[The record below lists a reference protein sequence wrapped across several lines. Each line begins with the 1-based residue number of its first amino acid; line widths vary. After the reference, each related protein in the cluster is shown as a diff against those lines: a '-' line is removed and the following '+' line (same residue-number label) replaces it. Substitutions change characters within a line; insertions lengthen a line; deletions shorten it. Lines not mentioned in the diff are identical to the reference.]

1 LQLFSVFCHV
11 LDVLSSKV
19 AIRPLKWLSTP
30 NQGPKRRTESRS
42 RGNIIAKAVF
52 HITRFCT
59 RTLFWVGVTV
69 SVLFAVV
76 VLSLKYAVLP
86 NIERYQGDIISRVA
100 AASGM
105 DVSAS
110 AIRGGWSGASPHVE
124 LENVQFIERMA
135 SPSAGRTPGAPA
147 LKLPKLRASI
157 SWWSLLTGQI
167 RFSELSIDGPELVLS
182 RRMDGLIYF
191 AGRAI
196 NQPAPQE
203 DDGQL
208 LAFLLEQPGLE
219 IRNATL
225 EWQDDLTPGAIL
237 RLTEVGLTIRK
248 SGRAHEIGLVASPPR
263 ALARKVQL
271 AGDLQLDNV
280 NGRWIAIGRLYAMAT
295 DANLREFRQHA
306 NVPDAL
312 QAGFGNVRTWVDID
326 NSKLPPANAKTAAAN
341 TSNAAWA
348 AFQPIRAITTD
359 LHITNASVQLE
370 AGLQP
375 LNLAKLAGRIDYKA
389 EPGGFAVQSKA
400 LELRTRDGVVLPSAD
415 FSLMLRDQGDL
426 AKAKGE
432 ATGNGIDMK
441 VMATLIEYFPVGK
454 DVRALVARYS
464 PRGMARGT
472 TFSWEGDIEK
482 PRVYKIKAS
491 LSDFGI
497 NAHDK
502 TPGVTGFSGEL
513 DGDNTG
519 GAFKI
524 ASKDLTL
531 DAPEQFSGPIK
542 LQQLAGSGKWK
553 VTGDAIEVTLDKV
566 AAENPDM
573 AFEFAGRYSRFRAD
587 GAKAKQEKGPGNIDL
602 RGKIT
607 RAKAA
612 SVAAYLPNGIT
623 DTRAYVKAA
632 IQGGDITS
640 ADFLLKGDL
649 FDFPFHEGKG
659 GQFKLDANLKNVD
672 FKYFEGWPAASAVS
686 AVLSFDNTKISAKID
701 SARIFNANLK
711 KTNLLIADTAR
722 RPSVLGITGE
732 VDARA
737 EDVTRY
743 LRESPLANSVGAF
756 TKFVSLDGP
765 GKLNLDLSIPM
776 GTPEVNAAA
785 RLAVAVKGDY
795 TLSRGNAKLALGG
808 PAGTLISNVSGTV
821 AFSES
826 GVRSTSGQGIQGL
839 AFGNPMTVSLGMQDG
854 SVVTEFAAR
863 ANVAELRE
871 LTGVTLP
878 AQVSGVAEL
887 RGRVLPKAN
896 GMEVAV
902 ESSLTGVTSVLPYPL
917 GKRSEEPRALRVL
930 LTNPGQA
937 SERVRILLGGLV
949 AADRPQSEAETK
961 VELRLQRRFDAS
973 GNAQGLAGGI
983 ASIGE
988 TASTAPIPEGLWI
1001 EGTLPRFD
1009 FDQWRQAIDAAFPKT
1024 AGGPADAARKRNES
1038 ALAGFDVKL
1047 GSLTAY
1053 GRPFKAMTLRGRHS
1067 AEDWRFVVE
1076 SDEASGDFTWR
1087 PGAFE
1092 ERGAVRARLKT
1103 LSIAE
1108 ETPTSASATPQNGA
1122 AKDAEFP
1129 ALDIVADSFT
1139 LKGRWLGKMELRA
1152 TPQTSNWKIDQ
1163 LVISNGHAKVEMDGL
1178 WQRYG
1183 DPERPAPAN
1192 APVRSRTV
1200 MKVKVESNNMNA
1212 LFNQFGFGEQVR
1224 GGSGK
1229 LDGWI
1234 AWPGHTYDF
1243 ATAKMSGNF
1252 KVEAVNGTFSKVEA
1266 GAGKLLGLISL
1277 QSLPRRI
1284 TLDFRDIFSNGFP
1297 FDRISGDVKIENGI
1311 MFTENFEIVG
1321 PPAEV
1326 KMAGDVSLPSERAN
1340 LLMTVVPKLDE
1351 TVALGA
1357 GLVTLNPLI
1366 GVAVFV
1372 GQKVIGNPF
1381 EKMFSY
1387 KYAVTGAWDNPDVER
1402 VSRGTTV
1409 PPPVSNTPVP
1419 APQTPEAPK
1428 AAQAARTP

>member
-1 LQLFSVFCHV
+1 MG
-11 LDVLSSKV
+11 DVL
-19 AIRPLKWLSTP
+19 
-30 NQGPKRRTESRS
+30 GRTRKHRVDSRS
-42 RGNIIAKAVF
+42 RGIIITKAVF
-52 HITRFCT
+52 HFTRFCT

-76 VLSLKYAVLP
+76 VLSIKYAVLP
-86 NIERYQGDIISRVA
+86 NVERYQSDIISRVA

-110 AIRGGWSGASPHVE
+110 AIRGVWSGASGHIE
-124 LENVQFIERMA
+124 LENVQFIERVA
-135 SPSAGRTPGAPA
+135 NPAAGRTAGTPA

-157 SWWSLLTGQI
+157 SWWSLLAGQI

-182 RRMDGLIYF
+182 RRLDGLIYF
-191 AGRAI
+191 AGRPI
-196 NQPAPQE
+196 NQPTPQQ

-208 LAFLLEQPGLE
+208 LSFLLEQPGLE

-225 EWQDDLTPGAIL
+225 EWQDDLTPGATL
-237 RLTEVGLTIRK
+237 RLTDLGLVIKK
-248 SGRAHEIGLVASPPR
+248 SGRTHEIGLVASPP
-263 ALARKVQL
+263 ATLARKIQL

-280 NGRWIAIGRLYAMAT
+280 DGRWIAVGRLYAVAT
-295 DANLREFRQHA
+295 DANLRELRQHVP
-306 NVPDAL
+306 VPDAL
-312 QAGFGNVRTWVDID
+312 QSGLGNVRAWVDID
-326 NSKLPPANAKTAAAN
+326 NTKLPAAN
-341 TSNAAWA
+341 SKSADAKGVTTTNWA

-359 LHITNASVQLE
+359 LHVTNASVQLE
-370 AGLQP
+370 PGLQP

-400 LELRTRDGVVLPSAD
+400 LELRTRDGAVLPSAD
-415 FSLMLRDQGDL
+415 FSLSLRDQGDP

-454 DVRALVARYS
+454 DVRGLVARYS
-464 PRGMARGT
+464 PRGMVRGT

-482 PRVYKIKAS
+482 PRAYKVKAS
-491 LSDFGI
+491 LTDFGI

-513 DGDNTG
+513 DGDSTG
-519 GAFKI
+519 GVFKI

-531 DAPEQFSGPIK
+531 DAPDQFAAPIK
-542 LQQLAGSGKWK
+542 LQQLASAGKWK
-553 VTGDAIEVTLDKV
+553 VTGDAIEVTLDKL
-566 AAENPDM
+566 AAENPDV
-573 AFEFAGRYSRFRAD
+573 AFELAGRYSRFRAD

-612 SVAAYLPNGIT
+612 SVAAYLPNGISI
-623 DTRAYVKAA
+623 TRDYVKAA
-632 IQGGDITS
+632 IQGGDVTS
-640 ADFLLKGDL
+640 ADFVVKGDL

-672 FKYFEGWPAASAVS
+672 FKYFEGWPAANAVS
-686 AVLSFDNTKISAKID
+686 GVLSFENTKITAKIE
-701 SARIFNANLK
+701 SARIYNASLK
-711 KTNLLIADTAR
+711 KTNLLIADTTR
-722 RPSVLGITGE
+722 RPSVLGITSE
-732 VDARA
+732 IDARA
-737 EDVTRY
+737 EDVTRF
-743 LRESPLANSVGAF
+743 LRESPLVNSVGGF
-756 TKFVSLDGP
+756 TKFVTLDGP
-765 GKLNLDLSIPM
+765 GKLNLDLNIPL

-785 RLAVAVKGDY
+785 KLALAVKGDY
-795 TLSRGNAKLALGG
+795 TLTRGNAKLALGG
-808 PAGTLISNVSGTV
+808 PAGTAISNVSGSV
-821 AFSES
+821 AFTES
-826 GVRSTSGQGIQGL
+826 GVRSNGLQGV

-854 SVVTEFAAR
+854 NVITEFSAR
-863 ANVAELRE
+863 ANVADLRE
-871 LTGVTLP
+871 FTGVQLP
-878 AQVSGVAEL
+878 QQVAGVTEF

-896 GMEVAV
+896 GMDVSI
-902 ESSLTGVTSVLPYPL
+902 ESSLAGVTSALPYPL
-917 GKRSEEPRALRVL
+917 TKRADEPRALRVL
-930 LTNPGQA
+930 LTNPGLTT
-937 SERVRILLGGLV
+937 ERIRVSLGGV
-949 AADRPQSEAETK
+949 AAADRTQSEAETRAE
-961 VELRLQRRFDAS
+961 VRLQRKFDAN
-973 GNAQGLAGGI
+973 GNPQGLMGGV

-988 TASTAPIPEGLWI
+988 TVSGAPIPEGLWI
-1001 EGTLPRFD
+1001 EGALPRFD
-1009 FDQWRQAIDAAFPKT
+1009 FDQWRQALDVAYPKT
-1024 AGGPADAARKRNES
+1024 ASAAPAESSRARNDS
-1038 ALAGFDVKL
+1038 LLAGFDVKL

-1067 AEDWRFVVE
+1067 ADDWRFVVD
-1076 SDEASGDFTWR
+1076 SDEAAGDFTWR

-1108 ETPTSASATPQNGA
+1108 ETPANTGAPVQTGA
-1122 AKDAEFP
+1122 AKEAEFP
-1129 ALDIVADSFT
+1129 ALDIVAESFT
-1139 LKGRWLGKMELRA
+1139 LKGRWLGKLELRA
-1152 TPQTSNWKIDQ
+1152 TPQVSNWKIDQ

-1183 DPERPAPAN
+1183 DPERPPPADAPI
-1192 APVRSRTV
+1192 RSRTV
-1200 MKVKVESNNMNA
+1200 MKVKVDSSNMNA

-1297 FDRISGDVKIENGI
+1297 FDRITGDVKIENGI
-1311 MFTENFEIVG
+1311 MFTENFEIIG

-1340 LLMTVVPKLDE
+1340 LLLTVVPKLDE

-1387 KYAVTGAWDNPDVER
+1387 KYTVTGAWDNPDVER
-1402 VSRGTTV
+1402 VSRSTSL
-1409 PPPVSNTPVP
+1409 PPPTPAAP
-1419 APQTPEAPK
+1419 APITNNTTLEPPK

>member
-1 LQLFSVFCHV
+1 M
-11 LDVLSSKV
+11 LSSKA
-19 AIRPLKWLSTP
+19 AICPLKCLYAAK
-30 NQGPKRRTESRS
+30 QGRKHRTESRF
-42 RGNIIAKAVF
+42 RGIIIAKAVF

-69 SVLFAVV
+69 SVLFAVL

-86 NIERYQGDIISRVA
+86 NIERYQSDIISRVA

-105 DVSAS
+105 DVSAT

-124 LENVQFIERMA
+124 LENVQFIERVA
-135 SPSAGRTPGAPA
+135 NPAAGRAPGTPA

-157 SWWSLLTGQI
+157 SWWSLLAGQI
-167 RFSELSIDGPELVLS
+167 RFSELSIDGPELALS
-182 RRMDGLIYF
+182 RRLDGLIYF

-196 NQPAPQE
+196 NQPTPQE
-203 DDGQL
+203 DDGRL
-208 LAFLLEQPGLE
+208 LTFLLEQPGLE
-219 IRNATL
+219 IRHATL

-237 RLTEVGLTIRK
+237 RLTDVGLTIRK
-248 SGRAHEIGLVASPPR
+248 TGRAHEVGLIASPPPT
-263 ALARKVQL
+263 LARKIQL
-271 AGDLQLDNV
+271 TGDLELDNV
-280 NGRWIAIGRLYAMAT
+280 NGRWIAIGRLFAMAT
-295 DANLREFRQHA
+295 DANLRELRQHA
-306 NVPDAL
+306 SVPDAL
-312 QAGFGNVRTWVDID
+312 QAGLGNVRMWVDID
-326 NSKLPPANAKTAAAN
+326 NSKTKPTTAKADSDTW
-341 TSNAAWA
+341 T

-370 AGLQP
+370 PGLQP

-415 FSLMLRDQGDL
+415 FSLLLRDQGDL

-432 ATGNGIDMK
+432 ATGNGIDLK

-482 PRVYKIKAS
+482 PRAYKVKAS
-491 LSDFGI
+491 LTDFGI
-497 NAHDK
+497 NAHDR

-513 DGDNTG
+513 DGSDTG
-519 GAFKI
+519 GVFKI

-531 DAPEQFSGPIK
+531 DAPEQFAGPIK
-542 LQQLAGSGKWK
+542 LQQLTGDGKWK

-566 AAENPDM
+566 AAENPDV
-573 AFEFAGRYSRFRAD
+573 AFELAGRYSRFRAD
-587 GAKAKQEKGPGNIDL
+587 GAKAKQEKGPGNVDL

-612 SVAAYLPNGIT
+612 SVASYLPNGLT

-632 IQGGDITS
+632 IQGGDIAS
-640 ADFLLKGDL
+640 ADFVVKGDL

-672 FKYFEGWPAASAVS
+672 FKYFEGWPAANAVS
-686 AVLSFDNTKISAKID
+686 GALSFDNTKISAKLD

-711 KTNLLIADTAR
+711 KTNLLIADTTR

-743 LRESPLANSVGAF
+743 LRESPLANTVGAF
-756 TKFVSLDGP
+756 SKFVSLDGP
-765 GKLNLDLSIPM
+765 GKLNLDLSIPL
-776 GTPEVNAAA
+776 GTPEINAAA
-785 RLAVAVKGDY
+785 KLAVAVKGDY
-795 TLSRGNAKLALGG
+795 TLTRGNAKLAIGG
-808 PAGTLISNVSGTV
+808 PAGTVVSNVSGNV

-826 GVRSTSGQGIQGL
+826 GVRSTGIQGV
-839 AFGNPMTVSLGMQDG
+839 AFGNPMSVSLGMQDG
-854 SVVTEFAAR
+854 NVVTEFSAR
-863 ANVAELRE
+863 ANVNDLRDF
-871 LTGVTLP
+871 TGAPLP
-878 AQVSGVAEL
+878 QQVSGVTEF
-887 RGRVLPKAN
+887 RGRVMPKAN
-896 GMEVAV
+896 GMDVTV
-902 ESSLTGVTSVLPYPL
+902 ESSLAGVTSTLPYPL
-917 GKRSEEPRALRVL
+917 AKRGEEPRALRVL

-937 SERVRILLGGLV
+937 SERIRLALGGIA
-949 AADRPQSEAETK
+949 AADRPQSEAETR
-961 VELRLQRRFDAS
+961 VDLRLQRRFDAN

-988 TASTAPIPEGLWI
+988 TASAAPIPEGLWI

-1009 FDQWRQAIDAAFPKT
+1009 FDQWRQAIDAAYPKMAKAPAESSRT
-1024 AGGPADAARKRNES
+1024 RDGPP
-1038 ALAGFDVKL
+1038 LAGFDVKL
-1047 GSLTAY
+1047 GSLIAY
-1053 GRPFKAMTLRGRHS
+1053 GRPFKAMSLRGRNS
-1067 AEDWRFVVE
+1067 ADDWRFVVE

-1108 ETPTSASATPQNGA
+1108 ETPPSTTAALAGA
-1122 AKDAEFP
+1122 AKDADFP

-1139 LKGRWLGKMELRA
+1139 LKGRWLGKLELRA
-1152 TPQTSNWKIDQ
+1152 TPQISNWKIDQ

-1183 DPERPAPAN
+1183 DPERPPPAD
-1192 APVRSRTV
+1192 ALIRSRTV

-1224 GGSGK
+1224 GGNGK

-1243 ATAKMSGNF
+1243 TTSKLSGNF

-1297 FDRISGDVKIENGI
+1297 FDRITGDVKIENGI

-1326 KMAGDVSLPSERAN
+1326 KMAGDVSLPGERAN
-1340 LLMTVVPKLDE
+1340 LMLTVVPKLDE

-1381 EKMFSY
+1381 EKLFSY
-1387 KYAVTGAWDNPDVER
+1387 RYAVTGAWDNPEVER
-1402 VSRGTTV
+1402 VSRDASL
-1409 PPPVSNTPVP
+1409 PPPTGSTPVP
-1419 APQTPEAPK
+1419 VTPTPEAPK
-1428 AAQAARTP
+1428 AATAARTP

>member
-1 LQLFSVFCHV
+1 M
-11 LDVLSSKV
+11 
-19 AIRPLKWLSTP
+19 
-30 NQGPKRRTESRS
+30 
-42 RGNIIAKAVF
+42 
-52 HITRFCT
+52 
-59 RTLFWVGVTV
+59 GVTV
-69 SVLFAVV
+69 SVLFAVL

-105 DVSAS
+105 DVSAT

-124 LENVQFIERMA
+124 LENVQFIERVA
-135 SPSAGRTPGAPA
+135 NPTAGRAPGTPA

-157 SWWSLLTGQI
+157 SWWSLLAGQI
-167 RFSELSIDGPELVLS
+167 RFSELSIDGPELALS
-182 RRMDGLIYF
+182 RRLDGLIYF

-196 NQPAPQE
+196 NQPTPQE

-208 LAFLLEQPGLE
+208 LSFLLEQPGLE

-237 RLTEVGLTIRK
+237 RLTDVGLTIKK
-248 SGRAHEIGLVASPPR
+248 SGRAHEIGLIASPPPT
-263 ALARKVQL
+263 LARKVQL
-271 AGDLQLDNV
+271 AGDLELDNV

-295 DANLREFRQHA
+295 DANLRELRQHA
-306 NVPDAL
+306 SVPDAL
-312 QAGFGNVRTWVDID
+312 QAGLGNVRTWVDID
-326 NSKLPPANAKTAAAN
+326 NSKLPPTNAKTAAAKADNN
-341 TSNAAWA
+341 TWA

-370 AGLQP
+370 SGLQP

-415 FSLMLRDQGDL
+415 FSLLLRDQGDV

-432 ATGNGIDMK
+432 ATGNGIDLK

-482 PRVYKIKAS
+482 PRAYKVKAS
-491 LSDFGI
+491 LTDFGI

-502 TPGVTGFSGEL
+502 TPGVTGFSGDL
-513 DGDNTG
+513 DGSDTG
-519 GAFKI
+519 GVFKI
-524 ASKDLTL
+524 ASTNLTL
-531 DAPEQFSGPIK
+531 DAPEQFAGPIK
-542 LQQLAGSGKWK
+542 LQQLAGDGKWK

-573 AFEFAGRYSRFRAD
+573 AFELAGRYSRFRAD

-612 SVAAYLPNGIT
+612 SVAAYLPNGLT
-623 DTRAYVKAA
+623 NTRDYVKAA
-632 IQGGDITS
+632 IQSGDITS
-640 ADFLLKGDL
+640 ADFVVKGDL

-659 GQFKLDANLKNVD
+659 GQFKLDANLKDVD
-672 FKYFEGWPAASAVS
+672 FKYFEGWPAANAVS
-686 AVLSFDNTKISAKID
+686 GVLSFENTKISAKLD

-711 KTNLLIADTAR
+711 KTNLLIADTSR

-743 LRESPLANSVGAF
+743 LRESPLANTVGAF
-756 TKFVSLDGP
+756 TKFVTLDGP
-765 GKLNLDLSIPM
+765 GKLNLDLSIPL
-776 GTPEVNAAA
+776 GTAEVNAAA
-785 RLAVAVKGDY
+785 KLAVAVKGDY
-795 TLSRGNAKLALGG
+795 TLTRGNAKLGIGG
-808 PAGTLISNVSGTV
+808 PAGTVVSNVTGNV

-826 GVRSTSGQGIQGL
+826 GVRSTGLQGV
-839 AFGNPMTVSLGMQDG
+839 AFGNPMTVSLGMQEG
-854 SVVTEFAAR
+854 NVVTEFSAR
-863 ANVAELRE
+863 ANVNDLRDF
-871 LTGVTLP
+871 TGAPLP
-878 AQVSGVAEL
+878 QQVSGVTEF

-896 GMEVAV
+896 GMDVSV
-902 ESSLTGVTSVLPYPL
+902 ESSLAGVTSTLPYPL
-917 GKRSEEPRALRVL
+917 AKRGEEPRALRVL
-930 LTNPGQA
+930 LTNPGQTG
-937 SERVRILLGGLV
+937 ERIRVSLGGV
-949 AADRPQSEAETK
+949 AAADRPQSEAETR
-961 VELRLQRRFDAS
+961 VELRLQRRFDAN
-973 GNAQGLAGGI
+973 GNAQGLGGGI

-988 TASTAPIPEGLWI
+988 TASAAPIPEGLWI
-1001 EGTLPRFD
+1001 EGALPRFD
-1009 FDQWRQAIDAAFPKT
+1009 FDQWRLAIDAAYPK
-1024 AGGPADAARKRNES
+1024 AANAPAETSRTRNDPP
-1038 ALAGFDVKL
+1038 LAGFDVKL

-1108 ETPTSASATPQNGA
+1108 ETPPSATATPAAA
-1122 AKDAEFP
+1122 AKDADFP

-1139 LKGRWLGKMELRA
+1139 LKGRWLGKLELRA

-1183 DPERPAPAN
+1183 DPERPPPAN
-1192 APVRSRTV
+1192 ALVRSRTV

-1243 ATAKMSGNF
+1243 TTSKLSGNF

-1297 FDRISGDVKIENGI
+1297 FDRIAGDVKIENGI
-1311 MFTENFEIVG
+1311 MFTENFEIIG

-1340 LLMTVVPKLDE
+1340 LMLTVVPKLDE

-1387 KYAVTGAWDNPDVER
+1387 KYAVTGAWDNPEVER
-1402 VSRGTTV
+1402 VSRGTSL
-1409 PPPVSNTPVP
+1409 PPPASNTPVP
-1419 APQTPEAPK
+1419 VTPTPETPK
-1428 AAQAARTP
+1428 AATAARTP